1 MLAPTATPAAIID
14 RLNAALAKILELPE
28 VKEQFLRQGVYALP
42 GTTLAKA
49 SERLRTEVSRWEK
62 VITDARIKADE

>member
-14 RLNAALAKILELPE
+14 RLNAALANVLELLE

-42 GTTLAKA
+42 GTTPAKA

>member
-14 RLNAALAKILELPE
+14 RLNAALANVLELPE

-42 GTTLAKA
+42 GTTPAKA
-49 SERLRTEVSRWEK
+49 SERLRTEVSRWEE

>member
-14 RLNAALAKILELPE
+14 RLNAALANVLELLE

-42 GTTLAKA
+42 GTTPAKA
-49 SERLRTEVSRWEK
+49 SERLRTEGSRGAK